1 MKALYKVLRYWDS
14 ILALAAG
21 AAGAAWLPVHTI
33 KDVTPELIG
42 FFTIQSAVILPA
54 MIFSAGLLRGD
65 GLTLNEV
72 DRYQAALRRQM
83 SFWVALLSF
92 DLIAAALLVVGKAA
106 DWKWKITISGHTEN
120 FGLVLIG
127 ITVLLS
133 VLAIL
138 RMIPFVKGV
147 MSQLELNG
155 LLARKVIEERARQ
168 KKQMQQ
174 DEPLPALFERPENFG
189 QIIRPKRRRRN

>member
-1 MKALYKVLRYWDS
+1 MNALHKFFRYWDS

-21 AAGAAWLPVHTI
+21 AAAAAWLPTHTI

-83 SFWVALLSF
+83 SFWVTLLFF

-106 DWKWKITISGHTEN
+106 DWKWKITIAGHTEN
-120 FGLVLIG
+120 FGWVLVG
-127 ITVLLS
+127 ATVLLS
-133 VLAIL
+133 TLAIL
-138 RMIPFVKGV
+138 RMVPFVKGV

-168 KKQMQQ
+168 QQIQQ
-174 DEPLPALFERPENFG
+174 DEPLPEPFERPENFG
-189 QIIRPKRRRRN
+189 QIVRPKARRRN